1 MPHLRKRHLEP
12 LLKKSLSWSP
22 VVGVL
27 GARQAGKT
35 TLLKQF
41 GAETRTFDDPRLGEL
56 FAKGGVNLLE
66 SARKPLFLDEVQ
78 KYPPVFDLIKLMVD
92 QNRKPGQFLITGSVR
107 FSSKADIRESL
118 TGRIIVW
125 ELLPLT
131 LREAHSKGPS
141 TLMNSLAKDGL
152 QAVAESL
159 ESRAWSKRRDWEHY
173 SRQGGMP
180 GVCFSRD
187 KVIWENSLRS
197 LVDTVITRDF
207 YFLRNTKIRAGTIH
221 EVLQEVAYLSGESIS
236 VSVLA
241 RRFRVS
247 VPTMK
252 AILTTFE
259 DLFLIRSH
267 GRKFYFEDLGIAH
280 LLRTEGARK
289 SQERTIEELVFSE
302 LKSVRAYHSEEK
314 VSLSSY
320 STRGGA
326 EVPFVVSSR
335 TSGVWAVVLDEE
347 DFLSEKSLK
356 GLYSF
361 QKAHPEAKLLHLHRG
376 DHFTIHKD
384 RVLSAPVG
392 WIL

>member
-1 MPHLRKRHLEP
+1 
-12 LLKKSLSWSP
+12 
-22 VVGVL
+22 
-27 GARQAGKT
+27 
-35 TLLKQF
+35 
-41 GAETRTFDDPRLGEL
+41 
-56 FAKGGVNLLE
+56 
-66 SARKPLFLDEVQ
+66 
-78 KYPPVFDLIKLMVD
+78 
-92 QNRKPGQFLITGSVR
+92 
-107 FSSKADIRESL
+107 
-118 TGRIIVW
+118 
-125 ELLPLT
+125 
-131 LREAHSKGPS
+131 
-141 TLMNSLAKDGL
+141 
-152 QAVAESL
+152 
-159 ESRAWSKRRDWEHY
+159 
-173 SRQGGMP
+173 
-180 GVCFSRD
+180 
-187 KVIWENSLRS
+187 
-197 LVDTVITRDF
+197 
-207 YFLRNTKIRAGTIH
+207 
-221 EVLQEVAYLSGESIS
+221 
-236 VSVLA
+236 
-241 RRFRVS
+241 
-247 VPTMK
+247 MK

-335 TSGVWAVVLDEE
+335 TSGVWAVAVDEE